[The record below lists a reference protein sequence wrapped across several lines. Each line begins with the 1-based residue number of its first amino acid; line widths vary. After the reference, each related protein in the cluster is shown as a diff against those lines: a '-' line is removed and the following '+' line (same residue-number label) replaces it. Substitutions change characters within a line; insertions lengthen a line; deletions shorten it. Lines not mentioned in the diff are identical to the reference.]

1 MSRAD
6 NVNWGC
12 GGHRVRR
19 GSYDEY
25 DHSDE
30 ELYVYAAVPITTG
43 KAVAGST
50 PAPIRCG
57 AALQETGRVK
67 HTAQAA
73 TFQSTS

>member
-30 ELYVYAAVPITTG
+30 ELYVYDQCCQNCRFYNDGDFRCSRRYRYGFKNGRGWCVDWKGTG
-43 KAVAGST
+43 
-50 PAPIRCG
+50 
-57 AALQETGRVK
+57 GRR
-67 HTAQAA
+67 
-73 TFQSTS
+73 